1 VNWFIGQT
9 AKLRYPCAVANPAIE
24 GITMKT
30 RTQEQILADL
40 VANTGRA
47 AQLRRKLAANQSRNW
62 FLALVLHS
70 FGRFAERAQL
80 SDLEAGIINAFKENG
95 YDNAELIKQGKLAA
109 KLPSAVRAEL
119 FPPGFAALSS
129 GAAFTLDQ
137 LRAAAPG
144 IVTTMLAQPNVA
156 VVDVEGIH
164 AGRTRLRDVRMPSE
178 EVLRRHASAAT
189 VAIEPNARA
198 AAAAVAGTFKI
209 KATKFRCNHRATD
222 SVFDPK
228 NEFYVIFGSLGSGVT
243 ITTQSQIF
251 ENVDSGD
258 TRNFSAL
265 DGNIWGRNGAAEPLP
280 AGEIGVLVSAW
291 EHDSGDTTQVRAG
304 VAAAFA
310 AASGILAASGVAAW
324 VGALVAGIGG
334 MVTWLVGFMDDDHI
348 ADQVFAFNTAL
359 LAKQL
364 STVGSSIPTE
374 RRFTDGNADYTI
386 TITSTHVS

>member
-1 VNWFIGQT
+1 MT
-9 AKLRYPCAVANPAIE
+9 
-24 GITMKT
+24 T

-47 AQLRRKLAANQSRNW
+47 AQLRRKLAANQPRNW
-62 FLALVLHS
+62 LLALVLHS

-95 YDNAELIKQGKLAA
+95 YDNAELIKQGKLAS

-178 EVLRRHASAAT
+178 EVLRRYASAAT

-209 KATKFRCNHRATD
+209 KATKFRCNRRATD

-228 NEFYVIFGSLGSGVT
+228 NEFYVIFGSLGSGTT
-243 ITTQSQIF
+243 ITTQSQVF
-251 ENVDSGD
+251 ENVDTGE
-258 TRNFSAL
+258 TRNFSAI

-291 EHDSGDTTQVRAG
+291 EHDSGDPAQVRSG

-310 AASGILAASGVAAW
+310 AASGILVATGVAAW
-324 VGALVAGIGG
+324 VGAVVAGVGG
-334 MVTWLVGFMDDDHI
+334 IVTWLVGFMDDDHI

>member
-1 VNWFIGQT
+1 M
-9 AKLRYPCAVANPAIE
+9 A
-24 GITMKT
+24 T

-40 VANTGRA
+40 LANTGRA

-62 FLALVLHS
+62 LLALVLHS
-70 FGRFAERAQL
+70 FGRFAEHAQL
-80 SDLEAGIINAFKENG
+80 SDLEAGIIKAFKQNG
-95 YDNAELIKQGKLAA
+95 YDDTDLIEQGRLALE
-109 KLPSAVRAEL
+109 LPSAVRAEL
-119 FPPGFAALSS
+119 FPPDFAALSS
-129 GAAFTLDQ
+129 RSAFTRDQ

-144 IVTTMLAQPNVA
+144 IVNTMLAQPNVA

-178 EVLRRHASAAT
+178 EVLRKYASAAT
-189 VAIEPNARA
+189 IAIEPNARA
-198 AAAAVAGTFKI
+198 AAAAAASTFKI
-209 KATKFRCNHRATD
+209 KATKFRCNRRAGD

-251 ENVDSGD
+251 ENVDTGD
-258 TRNFSAL
+258 TRNFPAI

-291 EHDSGDTTQVRAG
+291 EHDSGDTTQIRAG

-310 AASGILAASGVAAW
+310 AASGILVATGVAAW
-324 VGALVAGIGG
+324 VGAVVAGVGG
-334 MVTWLVGFMDDDHI
+334 IVTWLVGFMDDDHI

-364 STVGSSIPTE
+364 SAVGSSVLTE

-386 TITSTHVS
+386 TITSTHIS

>member
-1 VNWFIGQT
+1 M
-9 AKLRYPCAVANPAIE
+9 K
-24 GITMKT
+24 GITMT
-30 RTQEQILADL
+30 ARTQEQILADL
-40 VANTGRA
+40 LANTGRA

-62 FLALVLHS
+62 LLALVLHS
-70 FGRFAERAQL
+70 FGRFAEHAQL
-80 SDLEAGIINAFKENG
+80 SDLEAGIIKAFKQNG
-95 YDNAELIKQGKLAA
+95 YDDTELTKQGKLAL
-109 KLPSAVRAEL
+109 KLPNAVRDQL
-119 FPPGFAALSS
+119 FPPDFAALSS
-129 GAAFTLDQ
+129 GSAFTLDQ

-144 IVTTMLAQPNVA
+144 IVKTMLAQPNVA

-164 AGRTRLRDVRMPSE
+164 AGRTTLRDVRMPSE
-178 EVLRRHASAAT
+178 EVLRKYASAAT
-189 VAIEPNARA
+189 IAIEPNARA
-198 AAAAVAGTFKI
+198 AAAASTFKI

-228 NEFYVIFGSLGSGVT
+228 NEIYVIFGSLGAGVT

-251 ENVDSGD
+251 ENVDTGD
-258 TRNFSAL
+258 TRNFSAV
-265 DGNIWGRNGAAEPLP
+265 DGNIWGHNGAAEPLP
-280 AGEIGVLVSAW
+280 AGEVGVLVSLW

-310 AASGILAASGVAAW
+310 AASGILVATGVAAW
-324 VGALVAGIGG
+324 VGAVVAGVGG
-334 MVTWLVGFMDDDHI
+334 IVTWLVGFMNDDDI

-364 STVGSSIPTE
+364 SAVGSSIPTE